1 MQLGR
6 IVRDYD
12 RAYQEALA
20 FLSSSTDV
28 EQTDQQ
34 VLAWEDGPS
43 LVELSTHL
51 SEALGSIT
59 IEQLD
64 YLGAPYSLNPNRRS
78 VTLKVMRS
86 LSRHRMIETIL
97 RCWGANGP
105 IMADTTNLPDLL
117 VSVAEQGGTYPIPS
131 AMTTALLLE
140 FPDLEANT
148 SAIIKAIVKTGYE
161 HLWSIGF
168 SALR

>member
-20 FLSSSTDV
+20 FLSSRTDV
-28 EQTDQQ
+28 AQTDQQ

-43 LVELSTHL
+43 LLELSTHL
-51 SEALGSIT
+51 SEVLGSIT

-64 YLGAPYSLNPNRRS
+64 YLGAPYSLNVNRRS
-78 VTLKVMRS
+78 ATLKVMRS

-105 IMADTTNLPDLL
+105 IVSDNEQLSEIL
-117 VSVAEQGGTYPIPS
+117 VSIAEQGGTYPIPS
-131 AMTTALLLE
+131 AMATALLVE
-140 FPDLEANT
+140 FPDLEADT
-148 SAIIKAIVKTGYE
+148 GTIIKAIVKTGYE

-168 SALR
+168 SAIR

>member
-12 RAYQEALA
+12 RSYQEALA
-20 FLSSSTDV
+20 FLSSRTEV
-28 EQTDQQ
+28 VQTDQQ

-43 LVELSTHL
+43 LLDLSTHL
-51 SEALGSIT
+51 SEVLGSIT
-59 IEQLD
+59 IEQTD

-78 VTLKVMRS
+78 ATIKVKRS
-86 LSRHRMIETIL
+86 LSRHRMIETVL

-105 IMADTTNLPDLL
+105 ITAGAANLPDLL

-131 AMTTALLLE
+131 AMATALLVE
-140 FPDLEANT
+140 SPDLDSDT
-148 SAIIKAIVKTGYE
+148 GAIIKAIVKTGYE
-161 HLWSIGF
+161 HLWAIGF